1 MKTVLEILNRYTP
14 DATARAILEKA
25 QNPVVRAD
33 KESRA
38 LQMEMDFPCLVE
50 KDELYRIEEAVAA
63 AYELNYV
70 KFLPHYPPDFFTA
83 DYVPELLKET
93 ERVGVVARGF
103 FGTYRHFLEGCNL
116 RIEIPFIR
124 EGVMLLT
131 NAHTPDIMSR
141 IIKSEFGLDIAV
153 SVENSE
159 EMQMDMLTGNQA
171 ERLAAMDRQI
181 AEADRVYSMT
191 LAERRAA
198 ETQGKTPEKTDA
210 TEEINPRVQSLFGEN
225 SGAVHTPVVKDG
237 RVRIGFMEF
246 DISAPEYA
254 VGGEFDI
261 IPTPLSAIDKPAR
274 NLVILGEVFGFTKE
288 PTRQGDKF
296 NITFD
301 LTDNSASIEVR
312 ASGLLPEDADD
323 ISKVV
328 SNGAVLAIRGYCK
341 REMRRDRTEGP
352 DLLFYHN
359 AIAKIS
365 KSSRKDHAE
374 QKRVELHV
382 HTQMSS
388 MDAVIPPSD
397 LVKQANKWGHKAIAI
412 TDHGNVQAYQ
422 DAMLT
427 AEKIGQKVIWGMEAY
442 FVNNT
447 ASALYGECPGR
458 LNGEAVV
465 FDIETTGLS
474 VQNCRMTEIG
484 AVKIKDGQV
493 LDTFNTFVNPEM
505 PIPEE
510 IVKLTGITDDM
521 VKDAPSEAEAL
532 KAFFDFVGKRND
544 TGGEVLLIAHNA
556 DFDTGFIRAA
566 AVRQGM
572 EFKNPYLDTL
582 ALARFLLP
590 NLKNHK
596 LDTVAGHYN
605 LGDFNHHRACDD
617 AAMLAAIYFCML
629 RDLDEQDVR
638 TFEKLVSEMAEKT
651 DPLKLRPYHQVI
663 LVKNPTGLKNL
674 YKLVSYSY
682 LKYYRRNPRIPKTE
696 LEKHRE
702 GLIIGSACEAGEL
715 MRAIID
721 NRPDADIAEIVK
733 FYDYLEIQPI
743 VNNRFMIAEGKF
755 KDDEELRDLNRK
767 VVALGEKYGKPVVA
781 TCDAH
786 FLNPEDDVYRK
797 ILQAGMK
804 FKDFDK
810 DSGLYLRTT
819 EEMLEEFSYLGEE
832 KAFEVVVTNTN
843 MIADMIEDGIRP
855 FPKGT
860 FNPEMEGANEDLER
874 ICYETAKSRYGDPLP
889 EIVKDRLERELPSI
903 IKNGFAVL
911 YMIAQKLVAYS
922 ESQGYLVGSRGS
934 VGSSVV
940 ANLAGIS
947 EVNPLPPHYWC
958 PDCKYSDFET
968 AKKIGVFSG
977 FDLPDKICPNCG
989 RKLNYDGH
997 DIPFETFLGFYGDKS
1012 PDIDLNFSGEVQGKV
1027 HKYTEEL
1034 FGAENVFRAGT
1045 IGGVAEKTAFGFV
1058 MKYLEDKKIS
1068 VNRAEVNRLS
1078 AHCVGVKRTTGQHP
1092 GGIVVVPKHLE
1103 IYDFCPVQHPA
1114 DDPNSD
1120 IVTTHFTFEYL
1131 HDTLLKLDELGH
1143 DMPTKYKYLEKYSDT
1158 SVLDVPMN
1166 DRSIYELFLGTKPL
1180 GASPEEIGC
1189 PLGTLGLPELGTRFV
1204 IKMLQEC
1211 KPQTF
1216 SDLLQ
1221 ISGLS
1226 HGTDVWTGN
1235 AQELI
1240 ANGTCNISQV
1250 IGTRDDIMLAL
1261 IRYGVEKSHA
1271 FKIMEMVRK
1280 GKGLTPEFE
1289 AEMREV
1295 GVPDW
1300 YIASCKKIKYMFPK
1314 AHAAAYDMSAIRLGW
1329 YKVHIPLAFYCA
1341 MFTVQPLGFDGALV
1355 MKGKKAVADYI
1366 KDIETRSQKNEASPK
1381 ETQSLPVLQLVN
1393 EAYARGIGFLPVDL
1407 EKSTADEY
1415 VPENGKIRL
1424 PFSALAG
1431 LGENAAANIVSARDE
1446 EPFFSVEDMKTRAK
1460 LTSAVVEILRQN
1472 HVLDGVNET
1481 DQMTIQ
1487 F

>member
-1 MKTVLEILNRYTP
+1 MKTALEILYKYSP
-14 DATARAILEKA
+14 DPTARAILNQA

-33 KESRA
+33 KENRA
-38 LQMEMDFPCLVE
+38 LQMELDFPRLVE
-50 KDELYRIEEAVAA
+50 KDELYRIEEDVAK

-70 KFLPHYPPDFFTA
+70 KFLPHYPAELFTA

-103 FGTYRHFLEGCNL
+103 FGTYRYELKENSL
-116 RIEIPFIR
+116 IIRIPFSEAGIR
-124 EGVMLLT
+124 LIRS
-131 NAHTPDIMSR
+131 AHTPDIMGR
-141 IIKSEFGLDIAV
+141 ILHSEFGLDIRV
-153 SVENSE
+153 SIEIADGFSE
-159 EMQMDMLTGNQA
+159 AMMDESQA
-171 ERLAAMDRQI
+171 ERLAAMDKQI
-181 AEADRVYSMT
+181 MEADRRYSMT
-191 LAERRAA
+191 LAERKAA
-198 ETQGKTPEKTDA
+198 EAQANQPAKPAEQPE
-210 TEEINPRVQSLFGEN
+210 ILPRVRTLYGEG
-225 SGAVHTPVVKDG
+225 SGAVQTPVVENG
-237 RVRIGFMEF
+237 RVKIGFMDF
-246 DISAPEYA
+246 DISQPEYA

-261 IPTPLSAIDKPAR
+261 VPTPLSAIDKPMR
-274 NLVILGEVFGFTKE
+274 NIVVLGEVFGFTKE

-301 LTDNSASIEVR
+301 ITDNSASLEARCIGV
-312 ASGLLPEDADD
+312 LPEDADA
-323 ISKVV
+323 ICKVV
-328 SNGAVLAIRGYCK
+328 SNGAVVAMRGYTK
-341 REMRRDRTEGP
+341 REMRRDKTEGP

-365 KSSRKDHAE
+365 RSARKDKAE

-397 LVKQANKWGHKAIAI
+397 LVKQANQWGHKAIAI

-447 ASALYGECPGR
+447 ASALYGECPGYM
-458 LNGEAVV
+458 NGEAVV

-510 IVKLTGITDDM
+510 IIKLTGITDDM

-532 KAFFDFVGKRND
+532 KAFFDFVGKRSD
-544 TGGEVLLIAHNA
+544 TGGEMLLIAHNA

-566 AVRQGM
+566 SVRCGY

-590 NLKNHK
+590 DLKNHK
-596 LDTVAGHYN
+596 LDTVATHYN

-843 MIADMIEDGIRP
+843 LIADMIEDGIRP

-889 EIVKDRLERELPSI
+889 PIVQDRLERELPSI

-1058 MKYLEDKKIS
+1058 MKYLEDKQIS

-1143 DMPTKYKYLEKYSDT
+1143 DMPTKYKYLEKYSGT

-1189 PLGTLGLPELGTRFV
+1189 TLGTLGLPELGTRFV
-1204 IKMLQEC
+1204 IKMLEEC

-1289 AEMREV
+1289 AEMREAN
-1295 GVPDW
+1295 VPDW

-1393 EAYARGIGFLPVDL
+1393 EAYARGIRFLPVDL

-1424 PFSALAG
+1424 PFASLAG
-1431 LGENAAANIVSARDE
+1431 LGENAAANIVAARDE

-1481 DQMTIQ
+1481 DQMTMQ